1 MSQGPP
7 TTEEFVRVAEFR
19 FALRS
24 FLRRAERVARECGLT
39 PQRLLLLLAIK
50 GAPDLTERSTV
61 TELVERLHLAQSTV
75 TDLVSRAEKV
85 GLVRREV
92 SPEDGRVTYLKL
104 TREGERRLARAFRS
118 LEADREALREATA
131 HLEDA

>member
-1 MSQGPP
+1 MSKQAPP
-7 TTEEFVRVAEFR
+7 TEQFVRVAEFR
-19 FALRS
+19 FALRA

-50 GAPDLTERSTV
+50 GAPDLTERATV
-61 TELVERLHLAQSTV
+61 TGLVDRLQLAQSTV
-75 TDLVSRAEKV
+75 TDLVSRAEKA

-92 SPEDGRVTYLKL
+92 SREDGRVTYISL
-104 TREGERRLARAFRS
+104 TREGERRLTRAFRS
-118 LEADREALREATA
+118 LEADRESLREATA